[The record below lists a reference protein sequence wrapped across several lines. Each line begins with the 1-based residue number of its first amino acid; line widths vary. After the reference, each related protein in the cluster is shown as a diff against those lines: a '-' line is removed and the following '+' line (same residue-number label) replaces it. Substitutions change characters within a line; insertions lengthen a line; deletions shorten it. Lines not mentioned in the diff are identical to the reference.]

1 MTQHKVIHK
10 PKIYIALI
18 ICPLLKPSLDLCE
31 MFLNI
36 EQDFST
42 RDKYLL
48 PLTLPY
54 STYATNLRIISHERQ
69 FVQFELFK
77 STILC

>member
-1 MTQHKVIHK
+1 M
-10 PKIYIALI
+10 I
-18 ICPLLKPSLDLCE
+18 ICPLLKPCLDLCE
-31 MFLNI
+31 MFWNI

-54 STYATNLRIISHERQ
+54 ST
-69 FVQFELFK
+69 
-77 STILC
+77 